1 MLVKLL
7 TIKNSVFI
15 SIVVIP
21 ETTYPERKKQMC
33 KTAAAFA
40 WYGKTR
46 GAIGKLKLGK
56 PFYKY

>member
-21 ETTYPERKKQMC
+21 ETTYPDRNKQMN
-33 KTAAAFA
+33 
-40 WYGKTR
+40 
-46 GAIGKLKLGK
+46 KLVQNCCSICLVWKN
-56 PFYKY
+56 